1 MGSIFKKKEANII
14 LVMIVLSILIS
25 LRSEAYFSVENFI
38 DIFKSNTVLAILSM
52 GMLMA
57 IITGGIDV
65 SIAATTVAVTVIT
78 GKLMVNFDMNIVT
91 VIITAAVCGIILGAI
106 NGFFISKFRIPP
118 IVVTL
123 GTLSIYRGLT
133 LFFTNGRW
141 ITNIPLWF
149 QDFGDIKPLG
159 LPIQLYFLLGVALLS
174 HIILNYTILGRGIY
188 AIGGNPEATN
198 RVGFKKERI
207 ELFIYSYIG
216 FVSGIA
222 AVVHSSIVKMV
233 DPGALSGF
241 EMEVVAAVVLGGAN
255 ILGGEGS
262 VGGALLGVLMLGTI
276 NNGLILARIP
286 TYWQQIIVGFII
298 LAAVSF
304 DVLQRK
310 RIERSMLKIDVE

>member
-1 MGSIFKKKEANII
+1 M
-14 LVMIVLSILIS
+14 
-25 LRSEAYFSVENFI
+25 
-38 DIFKSNTVLAILSM
+38 
-52 GMLMA
+52 
-57 IITGGIDV
+57 
-65 SIAATTVAVTVIT
+65 
-78 GKLMVNFDMNIVT
+78 
-91 VIITAAVCGIILGAI
+91 
-106 NGFFISKFRIPP
+106 
-118 IVVTL
+118 
-123 GTLSIYRGLT
+123 
-133 LFFTNGRW
+133 
-141 ITNIPLWF
+141 
-149 QDFGDIKPLG
+149 
-159 LPIQLYFLLGVALLS
+159 
-174 HIILNYTILGRGIY
+174 GRGIY

>member
-1 MGSIFKKKEANII
+1 MGSIFKKKETNII

>member
-1 MGSIFKKKEANII
+1 MGSIFKKKETNII

-262 VGGALLGVLMLGTI
+262 VGGALLGVLMLGII